1 MHAEGVR
8 HQAAADQQQGCD
20 SQNWFLHLLDERQP
34 AVKSCKKNLPALL
47 HNFQTGSSLCGL
59 AAIAFKA
66 AVSIFRKAVGKSRN
80 CRPSSA
86 GILYQFDF
94 AFCLLPMAELKLL
107 NGSDARI
114 SYVVNSSK
122 KRFPHGVIVTMI
134 LLAEDV
140 NHVQGIL

>member
-1 MHAEGVR
+1 VHAEGVR

-20 SQNWFLHLLDERQP
+20 SQNWFLHLLDERRP
-34 AVKSCKKNLPALL
+34 AVKKNLPALL
-47 HNFQTGSSLCGL
+47 RNFQTGSSLCGL

-86 GILYQFDF
+86 ASFINSIF
-94 AFCLLPMAELKLL
+94 AFCLLPMAELKPL

-114 SYVVNSSK
+114 SYVVNPSK